1 MTETVK
7 ARGEPACKPA
17 KLAPLLP
24 PYAACAPIES
34 LLPEFTHHG
43 GAQSCEKP
51 KQNAPASGKTYFAAV
66 HNFYCNSSILR
77 AVHID
82 YPTLKENTMSLNVE
96 QFAAANK
103 ATVDSLLAVANTAL
117 ASAERIAAL
126 NLNTARSALED
137 TASGVQTVLSAKDP
151 QAALAA
157 QKSLAQPAVDK
168 AVAYGKSVFEIT
180 SQTQQEL
187 AKMVE
192 AQFSDFQKSIAGM
205 VEMAAK
211 SAPAGSEGAVAAI
224 QNAIAA
230 ANSAFGNMNAV
241 TKQFTDAAQANIA
254 AMTKR

>member
-1 MTETVK
+1 M
-7 ARGEPACKPA
+7 
-17 KLAPLLP
+17 
-24 PYAACAPIES
+24 
-34 LLPEFTHHG
+34 
-43 GAQSCEKP
+43 
-51 KQNAPASGKTYFAAV
+51 
-66 HNFYCNSSILR
+66 SIT
-77 AVHID
+77 
-82 YPTLKENTMSLNVE
+82 PE
-96 QFAAANK
+96 QFASANK
-103 ATVDSLLAVANTAL
+103 ATVDSLLSVANAAL

>member
-1 MTETVK
+1 
-7 ARGEPACKPA
+7 
-17 KLAPLLP
+17 
-24 PYAACAPIES
+24 
-34 LLPEFTHHG
+34 
-43 GAQSCEKP
+43 
-51 KQNAPASGKTYFAAV
+51 
-66 HNFYCNSSILR
+66 
-77 AVHID
+77 
-82 YPTLKENTMSLNVE
+82 MSLNVE

-254 AMTKR
+254 AMPKRYSASIRNTKALRNPQGLFSDKKPSHRDEWRSACLTRTSTDKPKECWKPPSAA

>member
-1 MTETVK
+1 MT
-7 ARGEPACKPA
+7 
-17 KLAPLLP
+17 
-24 PYAACAPIES
+24 I
-34 LLPEFTHHG
+34 
-43 GAQSCEKP
+43 
-51 KQNAPASGKTYFAAV
+51 NA
-66 HNFYCNSSILR
+66 
-77 AVHID
+77 
-82 YPTLKENTMSLNVE
+82 E

-137 TASGVQTVLSAKDP
+137 TASGVQTVLTAKDP
-151 QAALAA
+151 QAAFAA

-168 AVAYGKSVFEIT
+168 AVAYGKSVYEIT

-192 AQFSDFQKSIAGM
+192 AQFGEFQKSVTKM
-205 VEMAAK
+205 VDLAAK

-224 QNAIAA
+224 QSAVAA

-241 TKQFTDAAQANIA
+241 AKQFADATQANIA